1 MSDSAR
7 PVNEQS
13 LGELVATM
21 TRDMSVLVH
30 KEVEL
35 AKAELVQEVKR
46 AGLGIG
52 LLGGSGF
59 FGYFGLLFLS
69 IAAAFGISA
78 LGVSLGIGFVCVA
91 AGYLGLAGMAG
102 LLGLR
107 KMVKVSPPE
116 RTIRTVRDDLA
127 WMRHPTVAPDP
138 ELEELRAT
146 HTG

>member
-1 MSDSAR
+1 
-7 PVNEQS
+7 VNEQS